1 MTVENGLKTNHTY
14 DLKGINGIEQDGSI
28 IAKSN
33 NRVYVE
39 PANKKTLSQVEAE
52 TKYQLGRGKGR
63 DYIEF
68 DVHNSQ
74 LEWVDN
80 PRYGTPELTI
90 KGGIE
95 EVLNPKFTRRK

>member
-28 IAKSN
+28 IAKGN
-33 NRVYVE
+33 NRVYAE
-39 PANKKTLSQVEAE
+39 PANKKPLSQVEAE
-52 TKYQLGRGKGR
+52 TKYQIKLGKGR
-63 DYIEF
+63 DYVEF
-68 DVHNSQ
+68 DVPNSQ
-74 LEWVDN
+74 LEWVKN

-95 EVLNPKFTRRK
+95 KLLNPNFVRRK